1 MQRLAGDWL
10 WQYICATGRSGTKM
24 SMRSTM
30 PHIMD
35 VILLTACKTLSVDLK
50 EAMSALSVYLKNT
63 GTRASAKIYR
73 EKLQVGGQQKVHSDT
88 IAKNGRAQPAI
99 TCSEETQGSNGLNSG
114 GEVSDEFSND
124 EESQSL
130 LTDLEEIS
138 DVSDTE

>member
-73 EKLQVGGQQKVHSDT
+73 E
-88 IAKNGRAQPAI
+88 IAGRWA
-99 TCSEETQGSNGLNSG
+99 
-114 GEVSDEFSND
+114 
-124 EESQSL
+124 
-130 LTDLEEIS
+130 
-138 DVSDTE
+138 TEGTFRYHC